1 LNQKRET
8 LAGPR
13 TADGLVK
20 KKRLDGQV
28 ALITGASRGI
38 GAAVARLF
46 SAEGAAVAIGHIP
59 DPEMKRQALNLANEL
74 IANGS
79 RAIAIE
85 ADLSDPHGAE
95 RLVEATRADLGSIS
109 IVVANAAASA
119 RASWNE
125 ITIEEWD
132 NIQRVNL
139 RGTWLLAKAS
149 FEDLKEHQGSFITV
163 TSVMVETGQSGAL
176 HYSSSKA
183 GIIGLT
189 RALAREVGHLGIR
202 VNSVMPGAIRTEQ
215 EEEMVPDEREVADE
229 ILPRQSLKR
238 RGFSKDLAGTFLF
251 LATSDSSFVTGQVIC
266 VDGGWVMY

>member
-1 LNQKRET
+1 MGSGMAERLME
-8 LAGPR
+8 
-13 TADGLVK
+13 

-46 SAEGAAVAIGHIP
+46 SAEGAAVAIGHLP
-59 DPEMKRQALNLANEL
+59 DPEMKRLALNLVDEL
-74 IANGS
+74 IEKGG
-79 RAIAIE
+79 RAITVE

-95 RLVEATRADLGSIS
+95 RLVETTRAGLGSIS

-119 RASWNE
+119 RTRWNQ
-125 ITIEEWD
+125 ITIAEWD
-132 NIQRVNL
+132 DVQQVNL

-149 FEDLKEHQGSFITV
+149 FEDLEKHQGSLITV
-163 TSVMVETGQSGAL
+163 TSVMVETGQMGAL

-215 EEEMVPDEREVADE
+215 EEEMVPDENEVADE
-229 ILPRQSLKR
+229 ILPKQSLQR
-238 RGFSKDLAGTFLF
+238 RGYSKDLAGAFLF
-251 LATSDSSFVTGQVIC
+251 LASSDSSFVTGQVIC

>member
-79 RAIAIE
+79 RAI
-85 ADLSDPHGAE
+85 
-95 RLVEATRADLGSIS
+95 GSIS